1 MVSAGHINSRAK
13 PRNMPVSTPP
23 LPGPSPA
30 GQLFNPPMVHC
41 MAVPRCEDRGLC
53 RLMAVGC
60 GDGAISLYDADHKPA
75 AAGGAGGSAGGK
87 KGGSKARQRA
97 AGGPQQQQV
106 QQAQQQPAG
115 PPAVPGRLALLGREQ
130 GGHTAAVNSV
140 SFFQGS
146 AWQQLLSAG
155 NDRRLLLWNWSV
167 QAAVQEAGQEARQE
181 AAEAAADAEPSSTS
195 SSVRQG
201 GGSEQAAVASSS
213 GSSGAGSEDAA
224 AGSLPLIAAEH
235 KHTRKINWACS
246 ADLPGCAYNVVLAD
260 PGRRI
265 TALTLA

>member
-1 MVSAGHINSRAK
+1 
-13 PRNMPVSTPP
+13 
-23 LPGPSPA
+23 
-30 GQLFNPPMVHC
+30 
-41 MAVPRCEDRGLC
+41 MAVPQCEDRGLC
-53 RLMAVGC
+53 RLMAVGR
-60 GDGAISLYDADHKPA
+60 GDGAISLYDADYRPA
-75 AAGGAGGSAGGK
+75 AAGGAGHSGGK

-97 AGGPQQQQV
+97 TSAPPQQ

-155 NDRRLLLWNWSV
+155 NDRRLLLWNWRA
-167 QAAVQEAGQEARQE
+167 QAAAQQDGQEAGQEAAQ
-181 AAEAAADAEPSSTS
+181 ATEAAAEGEPSSVS
-195 SSVRQG
+195 SGVRQG
-201 GGSEQAAVASSS
+201 GGSEQVAVA
-213 GSSGAGSEDAA
+213 GSSGGSGACAEDDDDDFA

-246 ADLPGCAYNVVLAD
+246 AELPGCVYNVFLAD
-260 PGRRI
+260 TGRRI